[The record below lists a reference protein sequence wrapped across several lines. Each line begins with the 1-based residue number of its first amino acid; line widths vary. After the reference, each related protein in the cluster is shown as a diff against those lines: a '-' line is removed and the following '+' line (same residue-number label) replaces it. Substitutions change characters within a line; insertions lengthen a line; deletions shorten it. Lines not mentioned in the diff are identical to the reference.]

1 MATTCESINC
11 GYYYKAVGDDYP
23 RCHCPDD
30 LSPAPCEEDEDY
42 YEDDD
47 CDYEVGYDPYA
58 GCYTD
63 DC

>member
-1 MATTCESINC
+1 MILCDIINC
-11 GYYYKAVGDDYP
+11 GYYYKAEDDDFP
-23 RCHCPDD
+23 WCHCPDD
-30 LSPAPCEEDEDY
+30 LHPAPCEEDDY
-42 YEDDD
+42 EEPDD

>member
-1 MATTCESINC
+1 MSECERTNC
-11 GYYYKAVGDDYP
+11 GYYYKAIGESYP

-30 LSPAPCEEDEDY
+30 GFPAPCEYEDDY

-47 CDYEVGYDPYA
+47 CDYEVRYDPYM